1 MKVTCPNCGT
11 FGSLALFA
19 SDADARHC
27 VQLVAKLPPAVERSL
42 FAYLQLFAPAG
53 RAQTWKK
60 MRTLLGEL
68 VPAIETQRV
77 ERHGRPWAAPHA
89 AWIAAF
95 DEMVD
100 KRDKLTLPL
109 KSNGYLFEIL
119 AGGANRVEA
128 AAEEAREQS
137 RRAVRPST
145 ESETPRA
152 AISDAVLRT
161 QIAAE
166 NRVRARMGKPPMS
179 PDEEAAFLA
188 REGRTQ
194 TQE

>member
-27 VQLVAKLPPAVERSL
+27 VQLAAKLPPAVERSL
-42 FAYLQLFAPAG
+42 FAYLQLFAPAK
-53 RAQTWKK
+53 RVQTWKK

-68 VPAIETQRV
+68 VPAIEAQRV
-77 ERHGRPWAAPHA
+77 ERHGRPWTAPHA

-137 RRAVRPST
+137 RRPVRSST
-145 ESETPRA
+145 ESEIPRA